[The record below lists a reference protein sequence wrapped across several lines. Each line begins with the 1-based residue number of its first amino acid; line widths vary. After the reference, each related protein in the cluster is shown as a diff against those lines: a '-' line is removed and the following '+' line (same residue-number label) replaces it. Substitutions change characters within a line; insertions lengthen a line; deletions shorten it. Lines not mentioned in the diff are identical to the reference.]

1 MRVGALG
8 LPATDVVLSR
18 FVDRVRDQSIAET
31 CVGESLASGLHVA
44 NEGKGAHPSHRGI
57 WTGAR
62 VRERAAKNTPIAD
75 VGCEFADAIDAVT
88 EVGIY
93 AEDDR
98 DDDPSFMNL
107 ECDWGELQDAIVVP
121 QDAVQVIAGGAAY
134 IAASL
139 AEGRPCAFG
148 MGIDDS
154 YLSYSGND
162 VWRGLIGPSR
172 GNHAQL
178 VVDFY
183 AGPRAF
189 LVLNS
194 WSTQWGRGGYALI
207 AAEFFDDPNNVFDV
221 HSIGK
226 GPVLG

>member
-1 MRVGALG
+1 MCVGACD
-8 LPATDVVLSR
+8 LPSTDIVLSR
-18 FVDRVRDQSIAET
+18 FVDRVRDQSIAAT

-62 VRERAAKNTPIAD
+62 VRERASRNTPLVD
-75 VGCEFADAIDAVT
+75 VGCSFGDAIGAVT

-98 DDDPSFMNL
+98 DDDPAFMNV
-107 ECDWGELQDAIVVP
+107 ECDWGELQDSIVVP
-121 QDAVQVIAGGAAY
+121 RDAAQVVTGGSAY

-139 AEGRPCAFG
+139 AEGRPCIFG
-148 MGIDDS
+148 MGVDDS
-154 YLSYSGND
+154 YISYSGTD
-162 VWRGLIGPSR
+162 VWRGPIGPWR

-183 AGPRAF
+183 AAPRAF

-194 WSTQWGRGGYALI
+194 WSTNWGRGGYALI
-207 AAEFFDDPNNVFDV
+207 AAEFLDNFVNVFEI

-226 GPVLG
+226 GPVLE